1 MTSSTTIFAAKKILT
16 MNSYQPVATHVAVRD
31 GRILGVGSLDELA
44 HWGDYTLNET
54 FADKIL
60 VPGFVEAHCHAM
72 NGSAWD
78 NTYVGFFDR
87 TDPDGRLWP
96 GIKTLDRVIERLI
109 EIERTLDDPKQ
120 TLVAWGFDPIY
131 FDDGVRMT
139 LEHLDQVSRD
149 RRIMVQ
155 HSNGHLLNASR
166 KVIELAGITSSTDVE
181 GVMKDDSGQPTGE
194 LGEMAA
200 QYMAYKVADDVR
212 RFDGINSNDLWTFA
226 KTATNVGVT
235 TATDLHAKVEDQNI
249 RAYVE
254 ATTSADYP
262 LRLVPAAAA
271 LTMSIQ
277 DGPSH
282 VAQLKQ
288 HNNNKLHLGL
298 CKIMTD
304 GSIQGFT
311 GRLKWP
317 GYINGKPN
325 GIWNLP
331 PQTLTE
337 MVEAYHAAG
346 LQMHMHTNGDEA
358 SELMINAIEAA
369 LHKYP
374 RPDHRHTLTHCQMAD
389 EAQFRRMAQLGI
401 CSNLFANHIYYWG
414 DQHYSLTMGPDRA
427 TRMDACGTA
436 KRLGVPFTI
445 HSDAPVTPLDP
456 LFTAWCAVNRQ
467 TASGRVLGSG
477 ECIEV
482 QDALYAITLGA
493 AFTLHLDH
501 LVGSI
506 ESGKFADFAVL
517 EDDPTGVPA
526 EALKDISVWGTVVD
540 GIPRPASQQNP

>member
-1 MTSSTTIFAAKKILT
+1 MTRSTTIFSAKKILT

-31 GRILGVGSLDELA
+31 SRILGVGSLDELGY
-44 HWGDYTLNET
+44 WGDYTLNEI

-72 NGSAWD
+72 NGSVWE

-87 TDPDGRLWP
+87 TDPNGRLWP
-96 GIKTLDRVIERLI
+96 GIKTLDGVVERLI
-109 EIERTLDDPKQ
+109 EIEHTLDDPEE

-131 FDDGVRMT
+131 FTDGVRMN

-149 RRIMVQ
+149 RRILVQ

-166 KVIELAGITSSTDVE
+166 KVLELAGVDSTTDVE
-181 GVMKDDSGQPTGE
+181 GVMKDADGEPTGE

-200 QYMAYKVADDVR
+200 QFMAYKVTDVR

-235 TATDLHAKVEDQNI
+235 TATDLHARVQDQNI
-249 RAYVE
+249 QSYVE
-254 ATTSADYP
+254 VTKNADYP
-262 LRLVPAAAA
+262 LRLVPAAGA

-288 HNNNKLHLGL
+288 HNNDKLYLGL

-369 LHKYP
+369 LHKNP

-389 EAQFRRMAQLGI
+389 ESQFRRMAQLGI
-401 CSNLFANHIYYWG
+401 CSNLFTNHIYYWG

-436 KRLGVPFTI
+436 KRLGVPYTI

-467 TASGRVLGSG
+467 TASGRILGPN

-482 QDALYAITLGA
+482 DDALRAITLGA
-493 AFTLHLDH
+493 AYTLHLDH
-501 LVGSI
+501 LIGSI
-506 ESGKFADFAVL
+506 EIGKFADFAVL
-517 EDDPTGVPA
+517 EQDPTELPP
-526 EALKDISVWGTVVD
+526 ENLKDVPIWGTVVD
-540 GIPRPASQQNP
+540 GIVRSASGNEA

>member
-1 MTSSTTIFAAKKILT
+1 MTRSTTIFSAKNILT

-31 GRILGVGSLDELA
+31 SRILGVGSLDELG
-44 HWGDYTLNET
+44 HWGDYTLNEI

-72 NGSAWD
+72 NGSVWE

-87 TDPDGRLWP
+87 TDPNGRLWP
-96 GIKTLDRVIERLI
+96 GIKTLDGVVERLI
-109 EIERTLDDPKQ
+109 EIEHTLDDPEE

-131 FDDGVRMT
+131 FTDGVRMN

-149 RRIMVQ
+149 RRILVQ

-166 KVIELAGITSSTDVE
+166 KVLELAGVDSTTDVE
-181 GVMKDDSGQPTGE
+181 GVMKDADGEPTGE

-200 QYMAYKVADDVR
+200 QFMAYKVTDVR

-235 TATDLHAKVEDQNI
+235 TATDLHARVQDQNI
-249 RAYVE
+249 QSYVE
-254 ATTSADYP
+254 VTKNADYP
-262 LRLVPAAAA
+262 LRLVPAAGA

-288 HNNNKLHLGL
+288 HNNDKLYLGL

-337 MVEAYHAAG
+337 MVGAYHAAG

-369 LHKYP
+369 LHKNP

-389 EAQFRRMAQLGI
+389 ESQFRRMAQLGI
-401 CSNLFANHIYYWG
+401 CSNLFTNHIYYWG

-436 KRLGVPFTI
+436 KRLGVPYTI

-467 TASGRVLGSG
+467 TASGRILGPN

-482 QDALYAITLGA
+482 DDALRAITLGA
-493 AFTLHLDH
+493 AYTLHLDH
-501 LVGSI
+501 LIGSI

-517 EDDPTGVPA
+517 EQDPTELPP
-526 EALKDISVWGTVVD
+526 ENLKDVPVWGTVVD
-540 GIPRPASQQNP
+540 GIVRSASGNEA

>member
-1 MTSSTTIFAAKKILT
+1 MTRSTTIFSAKKILT

-31 GRILGVGSLDELA
+31 SRILGVGSLDELGY
-44 HWGDYTLNET
+44 WGDYTLNEI

-72 NGSAWD
+72 NGSVWE

-87 TDPDGRLWP
+87 TDPNGRLWP
-96 GIKTLDRVIERLI
+96 GIKTLDGVVERLI
-109 EIERTLDDPKQ
+109 EIEHTLDDPEE

-131 FDDGVRMT
+131 FTDGVRMN

-149 RRIMVQ
+149 RRILVQ

-166 KVIELAGITSSTDVE
+166 KVLELAGIDSTTDVE
-181 GVMKDDSGQPTGE
+181 GVMKDADGDPTGE

-200 QYMAYKVADDVR
+200 QFMAYKVTDVR

-235 TATDLHAKVEDQNI
+235 TATDLHARVQDQNI
-249 RAYVE
+249 QSYVE
-254 ATTSADYP
+254 VTKNADYP
-262 LRLVPAAAA
+262 LRLVPAAGA

-288 HNNNKLHLGL
+288 HNNDKLYLGL

-369 LHKYP
+369 LHKNP

-389 EAQFRRMAQLGI
+389 ESQFRRMAQLGI
-401 CSNLFANHIYYWG
+401 CSNLFTNHIYYWG

-436 KRLGVPFTI
+436 KRLGVPYTI

-467 TASGRVLGSG
+467 TASGRILGPN

-482 QDALYAITLGA
+482 DDALRAITLGA
-493 AFTLHLDH
+493 AYTLHLDH
-501 LVGSI
+501 LIGSI
-506 ESGKFADFAVL
+506 EIGKFADFAVL
-517 EDDPTGVPA
+517 EQDPTELPP
-526 EALKDISVWGTVVD
+526 ENLKDVPIWGTVVD
-540 GIPRPASQQNP
+540 GIVRAASGNEA

>member
-1 MTSSTTIFAAKKILT
+1 MTRSTTIFSAKKILT

-31 GRILGVGSLDELA
+31 SRILGVGSLDELGY
-44 HWGDYTLNET
+44 WGDYTLNEI

-72 NGSAWD
+72 NGSVWE

-87 TDPDGRLWP
+87 TDPNGRLWP
-96 GIKTLDRVIERLI
+96 GIKTLDGVVERLI
-109 EIERTLDDPKQ
+109 EIEHTLDDPEE

-131 FDDGVRMT
+131 FTDGVRMN

-149 RRIMVQ
+149 RRILVQ

-166 KVIELAGITSSTDVE
+166 KVLELAGIDSTTDVE
-181 GVMKDDSGQPTGE
+181 GVMKDADGDPTGE

-200 QYMAYKVADDVR
+200 QFMAYKVTDVR

-235 TATDLHAKVEDQNI
+235 TATDLHARVQDQNI
-249 RAYVE
+249 QSYVE
-254 ATTSADYP
+254 VTKNADYP
-262 LRLVPAAAA
+262 LRLVPAAGA

-288 HNNNKLHLGL
+288 HNNDKLYLGL

-369 LHKYP
+369 LHKNP

-389 EAQFRRMAQLGI
+389 ESQFRRMAQLGI
-401 CSNLFANHIYYWG
+401 CSNLFTNHIYYWG

-436 KRLGVPFTI
+436 KRLGVPYTI

-467 TASGRVLGSG
+467 TASGRILGPN

-482 QDALYAITLGA
+482 DDALRAITLGA
-493 AFTLHLDH
+493 AYTLHLDH
-501 LVGSI
+501 LIGSI
-506 ESGKFADFAVL
+506 EIGKFADFAVL
-517 EDDPTGVPA
+517 EQDPTELPP
-526 EALKDISVWGTVVD
+526 ENLKDVPIWGTVVD
-540 GIPRPASQQNP
+540 GIVRSASGNEA

>member
-1 MTSSTTIFAAKKILT
+1 MTRSTTIFSAKKILT

-31 GRILGVGSLDELA
+31 SRILGVGSLDELGY
-44 HWGDYTLNET
+44 WGDYTLNEI

-72 NGSAWD
+72 NGSVWE

-87 TDPDGRLWP
+87 TDPNGRLWP
-96 GIKTLDRVIERLI
+96 GIKTLDGVVERLI
-109 EIERTLDDPKQ
+109 EIEHTLDDPEE

-131 FDDGVRMT
+131 FTDGVRMN

-149 RRIMVQ
+149 RRILVQ

-166 KVIELAGITSSTDVE
+166 KVLELAGIDSTTDVE
-181 GVMKDDSGQPTGE
+181 GVMKDADGDPTGE

-200 QYMAYKVADDVR
+200 QFMAYKVTDVR

-235 TATDLHAKVEDQNI
+235 TATDLHARVQDQNI
-249 RAYVE
+249 QSYVE
-254 ATTSADYP
+254 VTKNADYP
-262 LRLVPAAAA
+262 LRLVPAAGA

-288 HNNNKLHLGL
+288 HNNDKLYLGL

-369 LHKYP
+369 LLKFP

-436 KRLGVPFTI
+436 KRLGVPYTI

-467 TASGRVLGSG
+467 TASGRILGPN

-482 QDALYAITLGA
+482 DDALRAITLGA
-493 AFTLHLDH
+493 AYTLHLDH
-501 LVGSI
+501 LIGSI
-506 ESGKFADFAVL
+506 EIGKFADFAVL
-517 EDDPTGVPA
+517 EQDPTELPP
-526 EALKDISVWGTVVD
+526 ENLKDVPIWGTVVD
-540 GIPRPASQQNP
+540 GIVRSASGNEA

>member
-1 MTSSTTIFAAKKILT
+1 
-16 MNSYQPVATHVAVRD
+16 
-31 GRILGVGSLDELA
+31 
-44 HWGDYTLNET
+44 
-54 FADKIL
+54 
-60 VPGFVEAHCHAM
+60 M
-72 NGSAWD
+72 NGSVWE
-78 NTYVGFFDR
+78 NTYVGFYDR
-87 TDPDGRLWP
+87 TDPDGRVWP
-96 GIKTLDRVIERLI
+96 GIQDLDGVIGRLK
-109 EIERTLDDPKQ
+109 EIERTLDDPEQ

-149 RRIMVQ
+149 RRILVQ
-155 HSNGHLLNASR
+155 HSNGHLLNVNR
-166 KVIELAGITSSTDVE
+166 MVLELAGIDASTDVE
-181 GVMKDDSGQPTGE
+181 GVMKDSTGNPTGE

-200 QYMAYKVADDVR
+200 QFMAYKVTDVR
-212 RFDGINSNDLWTFA
+212 RFDGINSKDLWSFA
-226 KTATNVGVT
+226 RTATNVGVT
-235 TATDLHAKVEDQNI
+235 TATDLHARVQDQNI
-249 RAYVE
+249 ESYVE
-254 ATTSADYP
+254 VTRNTDYP
-262 LRLVPAAAA
+262 LRLVPAAGA
-271 LTMSIQ
+271 LTMSIE
-277 DGPSH
+277 DGPAH
-282 VAQLKQ
+282 VAQLKR
-288 HNNNKLHLGL
+288 HNNSKLYLGL

-331 PQTLTE
+331 PQTLTD

-358 SELMINAIEAA
+358 SELMIDAIEKA
-369 LHKYP
+369 LHKSP

-401 CSNLFANHIYYWG
+401 CSNLFTNHIYYWG
-414 DQHYSLTMGPDRA
+414 DQHYGLTMGPDRA

-436 KRLGVPFTI
+436 KRIGVPFTI

-467 TASGRVLGSG
+467 TASGRILGPN

-482 QDALYAITLGA
+482 DDALRAITLGA
-493 AFTLHLDH
+493 AYTLHLDH
-501 LVGSI
+501 LIGSI

-517 EDDPTGVPA
+517 EQDPTELPP
-526 EALKDISVWGTVVD
+526 ENLKDVQVWGTVVD
-540 GIPRPASQQNP
+540 GIARSASGNEA

>member
-1 MTSSTTIFAAKKILT
+1 MTRSTTIFSAKKILT

-31 GRILGVGSLDELA
+31 SRILGVGSLDELGY
-44 HWGDYTLNET
+44 WGDCTLNEI

-72 NGSAWD
+72 NGSVWE

-87 TDPDGRLWP
+87 TDPNGRLWP
-96 GIKTLDRVIERLI
+96 GIITLDGVVERLI
-109 EIERTLDDPKQ
+109 EIEHTLDDPEE

-131 FDDGVRMT
+131 FTDGVRMN

-149 RRIMVQ
+149 RRILVQ

-166 KVIELAGITSSTDVE
+166 KVLELAGIDSTTDVE
-181 GVMKDDSGQPTGE
+181 GVMKDADGDPTGE

-200 QYMAYKVADDVR
+200 QFMAYKVTDVR

-235 TATDLHAKVEDQNI
+235 TATDLHARVQDQNI
-249 RAYVE
+249 QSYVE
-254 ATTSADYP
+254 VTKNADYP
-262 LRLVPAAAA
+262 LRLVPAAGA

-288 HNNNKLHLGL
+288 HNNDKLYLGL

-369 LHKYP
+369 LHKNP

-389 EAQFRRMAQLGI
+389 ESQFRRMAQLGI
-401 CSNLFANHIYYWG
+401 CSNLFTNHIYYWG

-436 KRLGVPFTI
+436 KRLGVPYTI

-467 TASGRVLGSG
+467 TASGRILGPN

-482 QDALYAITLGA
+482 DDALRAITLGA
-493 AFTLHLDH
+493 AYTLHLDH
-501 LVGSI
+501 LIGSI
-506 ESGKFADFAVL
+506 EIGKFADFAVL
-517 EDDPTGVPA
+517 EQDPTELPP
-526 EALKDISVWGTVVD
+526 ENLKDVPIWGTVVD
-540 GIPRPASQQNP
+540 GIVRSASGNEA

>member
-1 MTSSTTIFAAKKILT
+1 MTRSTTIFSAKKILT

-31 GRILGVGSLDELA
+31 SRILGVGSLDELGY
-44 HWGDYTLNET
+44 WGDYTLNEI

-72 NGSAWD
+72 NGSVWE

-87 TDPDGRLWP
+87 TDPNGRLWP
-96 GIKTLDRVIERLI
+96 GIKTLDGVVERLI
-109 EIERTLDDPKQ
+109 EIEHTLDDPEE

-131 FDDGVRMT
+131 FTDGVRMN

-149 RRIMVQ
+149 RRILVQ

-166 KVIELAGITSSTDVE
+166 KVLELAGIDATTDVE
-181 GVMKDDSGQPTGE
+181 GVMKDTDGSPTGE

-200 QYMAYKVADDVR
+200 QFMAYKVTGMR
-212 RFDGINSNDLWTFA
+212 KLDGINSNDLWSFA

-235 TATDLHAKVEDQNI
+235 TATDLHARVQDQNI
-249 RAYVE
+249 QSYVE
-254 ATTSADYP
+254 VTKNADYP
-262 LRLVPAAAA
+262 LRLVPAAGA

-288 HNNNKLHLGL
+288 HNNDKLYLGL

-337 MVEAYHAAG
+337 MVGAYHAAG

-369 LHKYP
+369 LHKNP

-389 EAQFRRMAQLGI
+389 ESQFRRMAQLGI
-401 CSNLFANHIYYWG
+401 CSNLFTNHIYYWG

-436 KRLGVPFTI
+436 KRLGVPYTI

-467 TASGRVLGSG
+467 TASGRILGPN

-482 QDALYAITLGA
+482 DDALRAITLGA
-493 AFTLHLDH
+493 AYTLHLDH
-501 LVGSI
+501 LIGSI

-517 EDDPTGVPA
+517 EQDPTELPP
-526 EALKDISVWGTVVD
+526 ENLKDVPVWGTVVD
-540 GIPRPASQQNP
+540 GIVRSASGNEA

>member
-1 MTSSTTIFAAKKILT
+1 MTRSTTIFSAKKILT

-31 GRILGVGSLDELA
+31 SRILGVGSLDELGY
-44 HWGDYTLNET
+44 WGDYTLNEI

-72 NGSAWD
+72 NGSVWE

-87 TDPDGRLWP
+87 TDPNGRLWP
-96 GIKTLDRVIERLI
+96 GIKTLDGVVERLI
-109 EIERTLDDPKQ
+109 EIEHTLDDPEE

-131 FDDGVRMT
+131 FTDGVRMN

-149 RRIMVQ
+149 RRILVQ

-166 KVIELAGITSSTDVE
+166 KVLELAGIDSTTDVE
-181 GVMKDDSGQPTGE
+181 GVMKNADGDPTGE

-200 QYMAYKVADDVR
+200 QFMAYKVTDVR

-235 TATDLHAKVEDQNI
+235 TATDLHARVQDQNI
-249 RAYVE
+249 QSYVE
-254 ATTSADYP
+254 VTKNADYP
-262 LRLVPAAAA
+262 LRLVPAAGA

-288 HNNNKLHLGL
+288 HNNDKLYLGL

-337 MVEAYHAAG
+337 MVGAYHAAG

-369 LHKYP
+369 LHKNP

-389 EAQFRRMAQLGI
+389 ESQFRRMAQLGI
-401 CSNLFANHIYYWG
+401 CSNLFTNHIYYWG

-436 KRLGVPFTI
+436 KRLGVPYTI

-467 TASGRVLGSG
+467 TASGRILGPN

-482 QDALYAITLGA
+482 DDALRAITLGA
-493 AFTLHLDH
+493 AYTLHLDH
-501 LVGSI
+501 LIGSI
-506 ESGKFADFAVL
+506 EIGKFADFAVL
-517 EDDPTGVPA
+517 EQDPTELPP
-526 EALKDISVWGTVVD
+526 ENLKDVPIWGTVVD
-540 GIPRPASQQNP
+540 GIVRSASGNEA

>member
-1 MTSSTTIFAAKKILT
+1 MTSSTTIFSAKKIHT

-31 GRILGVGSLDELA
+31 SRILGVGSLDELG
-44 HWGDYTLNET
+44 HWGDYTLDEI

-72 NGSAWD
+72 NGSVWE

-87 TDPDGRLWP
+87 TDPNGQLWP
-96 GIKTLDRVIERLI
+96 GIKTLDGVVERLI
-109 EIERTLDDPKQ
+109 EIEHTLHDPEE

-131 FDDGVRMT
+131 FTDGVRMN

-149 RRIMVQ
+149 RRILVQ
-155 HSNGHLLNASR
+155 HSNGHLLNANR
-166 KVIELAGITSSTDVE
+166 KVLELAGIDSTTDVE
-181 GVMKDDSGQPTGE
+181 GVMKDADGNPTGE

-200 QYMAYKVADDVR
+200 QFMAYKVTDVR
-212 RFDGINSNDLWTFA
+212 RFDGINSNDLWIFA

-235 TATDLHAKVEDQNI
+235 TATDLHARVQDQNI
-249 RAYVE
+249 QSYVE
-254 ATTSADYP
+254 VTKNADYP
-262 LRLVPAAAA
+262 LRLVPAAGA

-288 HNNNKLHLGL
+288 HNNDKLYLGL

-358 SELMINAIEAA
+358 SELMINAIETA
-369 LHKYP
+369 LHKNP

-401 CSNLFANHIYYWG
+401 CSNLFTNHIYYWG

-436 KRLGVPFTI
+436 KRLGVPYTI

-467 TASGRVLGSG
+467 TASGRILGPN

-482 QDALYAITLGA
+482 DDALRAITLGA
-493 AFTLHLDH
+493 AYTLHLDH
-501 LVGSI
+501 LIGSI
-506 ESGKFADFAVL
+506 EIGKFADFAVL
-517 EDDPTGVPA
+517 EQDPTELPP
-526 EALKDISVWGTVVD
+526 ENLKDVPIWGTVVD
-540 GIPRPASQQNP
+540 GIVRSASGNEA

>member
-1 MTSSTTIFAAKKILT
+1 MTRSTTIFSAKKILT

-31 GRILGVGSLDELA
+31 SRILGVGSLDELGY
-44 HWGDYTLNET
+44 WGDYTLNEI

-72 NGSAWD
+72 NGSVWE

-87 TDPDGRLWP
+87 TDPNGRLWP
-96 GIKTLDRVIERLI
+96 GIKTLDGVVERLI
-109 EIERTLDDPKQ
+109 EIEHTLDDPEE

-131 FDDGVRMT
+131 FTDGVRMN

-149 RRIMVQ
+149 RRILVQ

-166 KVIELAGITSSTDVE
+166 KVLELAGIDSTTDVE
-181 GVMKDDSGQPTGE
+181 GVMKDADGDPTGE

-200 QYMAYKVADDVR
+200 QFMAYKVTDVR

-235 TATDLHAKVEDQNI
+235 TATDLHARVQDQNI
-249 RAYVE
+249 QSYVE
-254 ATTSADYP
+254 VTKNADYP
-262 LRLVPAAAA
+262 LRLVPAAGA

-288 HNNNKLHLGL
+288 HNNDKLYLGL

-337 MVEAYHAAG
+337 MVGAYHAAG

-369 LHKYP
+369 LHKNP

-389 EAQFRRMAQLGI
+389 ESQFRRMAQLGI
-401 CSNLFANHIYYWG
+401 CSNLFTNHIYYWG

-436 KRLGVPFTI
+436 KRLGVPYTI

-467 TASGRVLGSG
+467 TASGRILGPN

-482 QDALYAITLGA
+482 DDALRAITLGA
-493 AFTLHLDH
+493 AYTLHLDH
-501 LVGSI
+501 LIGSI

-517 EDDPTGVPA
+517 EQDPTELPP
-526 EALKDISVWGTVVD
+526 ENLKDVPVWGTVVD
-540 GIPRPASQQNP
+540 GIVRSASGNEA

>member
-1 MTSSTTIFAAKKILT
+1 MTRSTTIFSAKKILT

-31 GRILGVGSLDELA
+31 SRILGVGSLDELGY
-44 HWGDYTLNET
+44 WGDYTLNEI

-72 NGSAWD
+72 NGSVWE

-87 TDPDGRLWP
+87 TDPNGRLWP
-96 GIKTLDRVIERLI
+96 GIKTLDGVVERLI
-109 EIERTLDDPKQ
+109 EIEHTLDDPEE

-131 FDDGVRMT
+131 FTDGVRMN

-149 RRIMVQ
+149 RRSLVQ

-166 KVIELAGITSSTDVE
+166 KVLELAGIDSTTDVE
-181 GVMKDDSGQPTGE
+181 GVMKDADGDPTGE

-200 QYMAYKVADDVR
+200 QFMAYKVTDVR

-235 TATDLHAKVEDQNI
+235 TATDLHARVQDQNI
-249 RAYVE
+249 QSYVE
-254 ATTSADYP
+254 VTKNADYP
-262 LRLVPAAAA
+262 LRLVPAAGA

-288 HNNNKLHLGL
+288 HNNDKLYLGL

-337 MVEAYHAAG
+337 MVGAYHAAG

-369 LHKYP
+369 LHKNP

-389 EAQFRRMAQLGI
+389 ESQFRRMAQLGI
-401 CSNLFANHIYYWG
+401 CSNLFTNHIYYWG

-436 KRLGVPFTI
+436 KRLGVPYTI

-467 TASGRVLGSG
+467 TASGRILGPN

-482 QDALYAITLGA
+482 DDALRAITLGA
-493 AFTLHLDH
+493 AYTLHLDH
-501 LVGSI
+501 LIGSI

-517 EDDPTGVPA
+517 EQDPTELPP
-526 EALKDISVWGTVVD
+526 ENLKDVPIWGTVVD
-540 GIPRPASQQNP
+540 GIARSASGNEA

>member
-1 MTSSTTIFAAKKILT
+1 MTRSTTIFSAKKILT

-31 GRILGVGSLDELA
+31 SRILGVGSLDELGY
-44 HWGDYTLNET
+44 WGDYTLNEI

-72 NGSAWD
+72 NGSVWE

-87 TDPDGRLWP
+87 TDPNGRLWP
-96 GIKTLDRVIERLI
+96 GIKTLDGVVERLI
-109 EIERTLDDPKQ
+109 EIEHTLDDPEE

-131 FDDGVRMT
+131 FTDGVRMN

-149 RRIMVQ
+149 RRILVQ
-155 HSNGHLLNASR
+155 HSNGHLLNANR
-166 KVIELAGITSSTDVE
+166 KVLELAGIDSTTDVE
-181 GVMKDDSGQPTGE
+181 GVMKDADGNPTGE

-200 QYMAYKVADDVR
+200 QFMAYKVTDVR

-235 TATDLHAKVEDQNI
+235 TATDLHARVQDQNI
-249 RAYVE
+249 QSYVE
-254 ATTSADYP
+254 VTKNADYP
-262 LRLVPAAAA
+262 LRLVPAAGA

-288 HNNNKLHLGL
+288 HNNDKLYLGL

-369 LHKYP
+369 LHKNP

-389 EAQFRRMAQLGI
+389 ESQFRRMAQLGI
-401 CSNLFANHIYYWG
+401 CSNLFTNHIYYWG

-436 KRLGVPFTI
+436 KRLGVPYTI

-467 TASGRVLGSG
+467 TASGRILGPN

-482 QDALYAITLGA
+482 DDALRAITLGA
-493 AFTLHLDH
+493 AYTLHLDH
-501 LVGSI
+501 LIGSI
-506 ESGKFADFAVL
+506 EIGKFADFAVL
-517 EDDPTGVPA
+517 EQDPTELPP
-526 EALKDISVWGTVVD
+526 ENLKDVPIWGTVVD
-540 GIPRPASQQNP
+540 GIVRSASGNEA

>member
-1 MTSSTTIFAAKKILT
+1 MTRSTTIFSAKKILT

-31 GRILGVGSLDELA
+31 SRILGVGSLDELGY
-44 HWGDYTLNET
+44 WGDYTLNEI

-72 NGSAWD
+72 NGSVWE

-87 TDPDGRLWP
+87 TDPNGRLWP
-96 GIKTLDRVIERLI
+96 GIKTLDGVVERLI
-109 EIERTLDDPKQ
+109 EIEHTLDDPEE

-131 FDDGVRMT
+131 FTDGVRMN

-149 RRIMVQ
+149 RRILVQ

-166 KVIELAGITSSTDVE
+166 KVLELAGIDSTTDVE
-181 GVMKDDSGQPTGE
+181 GVMKDADGDPTGE

-200 QYMAYKVADDVR
+200 QFMAYKVTDVR

-235 TATDLHAKVEDQNI
+235 TATDLHARVQDQNI
-249 RAYVE
+249 QSYVE
-254 ATTSADYP
+254 VTKNAAYP
-262 LRLVPAAAA
+262 LRLVPAAGA

-288 HNNNKLHLGL
+288 HNNDKLYLGL

-337 MVEAYHAAG
+337 MVGAYHAAG

-369 LHKYP
+369 LHKNP

-389 EAQFRRMAQLGI
+389 ESQFRRMAQLGI
-401 CSNLFANHIYYWG
+401 CSNLFTNHIYYWG

-436 KRLGVPFTI
+436 KRLGVPYTI

-467 TASGRVLGSG
+467 TASGRILGPN

-482 QDALYAITLGA
+482 DDALRAITLGA
-493 AFTLHLDH
+493 AYTLHLDH
-501 LVGSI
+501 LIGSI

-517 EDDPTGVPA
+517 EQDPTELPP
-526 EALKDISVWGTVVD
+526 ENLKDVPIWGTVVD
-540 GIPRPASQQNP
+540 GIVRSASGNEA

>member
-1 MTSSTTIFAAKKILT
+1 MARSTTIFSAKKILT

-31 GRILGVGSLDELA
+31 SRILGVGSLDELA
-44 HWGDYTLNET
+44 HWGDYTLNEI
-54 FADKIL
+54 FSDKFL
-60 VPGFVEAHCHAM
+60 LPGFVEAHCHAM
-72 NGSAWD
+72 NGSVWEY
-78 NTYVGFFDR
+78 TYVGFFDR
-87 TDPDGRLWP
+87 TDPDGHIWS
-96 GIKTLDRVIERLI
+96 GIQSLDGVIERLK
-109 EIERTLDDPKQ
+109 EIERTLDDPEQ

-139 LEHLDQVSRD
+139 LEHLDQVSPD
-149 RRIMVQ
+149 RRILVQ

-166 KVIELAGITSSTDVE
+166 KVLELAGIDASTDVE
-181 GVMKDDSGQPTGE
+181 GVMKDSTGNPTGE

-200 QYMAYKVADDVR
+200 QFMAYKVTDVR
-212 RFDGINSNDLWTFA
+212 RFDGINSKDLWSFA
-226 KTATNVGVT
+226 RTATNVGVT
-235 TATDLHAKVEDQNI
+235 TATDLHARVQDQNI
-249 RAYVE
+249 ESYVE
-254 ATTSADYP
+254 VTQNADYP

-271 LTMSIQ
+271 LTMSIE
-277 DGPSH
+277 DGPAH
-282 VAQLKQ
+282 IAQLKR
-288 HNNNKLHLGL
+288 HNNDKLFLGL

-331 PQTLTE
+331 PQTLTD
-337 MVEAYHAAG
+337 MVDAYHAAG

-358 SELMINAIEAA
+358 SELMIDAIEKA
-369 LHKYP
+369 LHKSP

-401 CSNLFANHIYYWG
+401 CSNLFTNHIYYWG
-414 DQHYSLTMGPDRA
+414 DQHYGLTMGPDRA
-427 TRMDACGTA
+427 ARMDACGTA
-436 KRLGVPFTI
+436 KRVGVPFTI

-467 TASGRVLGSG
+467 TASGRILGPN

-482 QDALYAITLGA
+482 DDALRAITLGA
-493 AFTLHLDH
+493 AYTLHLDH
-501 LVGSI
+501 LIGSI

-517 EDDPTGVPA
+517 EQDPTELPP
-526 EALKDISVWGTVVD
+526 ENLKDVPIWGTVVD
-540 GIPRPASQQNP
+540 GIVRSASGNEV